1 MLVLGVLIPKPSDRG
16 SVSLWL
22 DLCSFPLTCGNATAE
37 LLVALPGSDAQGAL
51 KAGGGDVAGGQKVTR
66 R

>member
-1 MLVLGVLIPKPSDRG
+1 MLVHGVLIPSDQG

-22 DLCSFPLTCGNATAE
+22 APCSFLPICWNGTAE
-37 LLVALPGSDAQGAL
+37 LLVALPGSDAQCAL
-51 KAGGGDVAGGQKVTR
+51 KAGGGDVAGRGQKVTR